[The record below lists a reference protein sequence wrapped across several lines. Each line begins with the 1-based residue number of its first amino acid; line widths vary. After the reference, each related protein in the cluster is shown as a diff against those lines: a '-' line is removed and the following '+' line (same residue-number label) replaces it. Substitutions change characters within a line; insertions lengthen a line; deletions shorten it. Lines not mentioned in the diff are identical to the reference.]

1 MRLRARRQ
9 AAGAIVLAAGL
20 ATAVV
25 LLVTRGDGTVP
36 VSATTA
42 TVQRGTVTAAV
53 SAAGTVQA
61 AQTRGLGFSTTGTVT
76 ELSVRAGDLVTA
88 GQVLARIDP
97 ADSQAAVDT
106 ASARVDDAQ
115 TAVTK
120 AQQTAALP
128 LCPTATPPPSVSS
141 GPRGGGGGGAN
152 PTPTCRSARTTTSD
166 QLLAAEQQL
175 NNARLALTQANA
187 RLAGT
192 VITAPIAGRVL
203 SVGGAVG
210 SRASAG
216 GTGFI
221 VLGDLSTLGVSAQF
235 TEADIGRLAVGQ
247 VAAVTLPGR
256 GPVAGK
262 VSQIDP
268 AGTVTNR
275 LVRYGVVIG
284 FDQVPGDLLLGQS
297 ATVVVTTATADNVL
311 FVASAAVVPAA
322 DGTASVTV
330 RTEGRDEA
338 RTVRVGLRGDQ
349 YTEISSG
356 LAEGDVVVLPV
367 SP

>member
-1 MRLRARRQ
+1 MRLRARQR
-9 AAGAIVLAAGL
+9 AAGAVVLAAGL

-36 VSATTA
+36 AAATTA
-42 TVQRGTVTAAV
+42 TVQRGTVTVAV

-97 ADSQAAVDT
+97 ADSQAAVDA

-128 LCPTATPPPSVSS
+128 VCPTATPSESAS
-141 GPRGGGGGGAN
+141 AGPRPGAGGAN
-152 PTPTCRSARTTTSD
+152 PSPTCRSARTTTSD
-166 QLLAAEQQL
+166 QLLSAEQQL
-175 NNARLALTQANA
+175 NNAKLALTQANA

-192 VITAPIAGRVL
+192 VITSPIAGRVL

-256 GPVAGK
+256 VPVAGK

-268 AGTVTNR
+268 AGTITNR
-275 LVRYGVVIG
+275 LVRYGVVIA
-284 FDQVPGDLLLGQS
+284 FDQVPADLLLGQS
-297 ATVVVTTATADNVL
+297 ATVVVTTASADNVL
-311 FVASAAVVPAA
+311 YVASAAVVVAA
-322 DGTASVTV
+322 DGTGSVTV
-330 RTEGRDEA
+330 RAEGRDVT
-338 RTVRVGLRGDQ
+338 RTVRLGLRGDQ
-349 YTEISSG
+349 YTEVGDG
-356 LAEGDVVVLPV
+356 LAEGEVVVLPA